1 MFVRTSTRRN
11 KDGTPVRYLQLAHN
25 EWDPA
30 RKASRTKV
38 LYNFGRAEEL
48 DRAGIE
54 RLIGALSRLLGTGPA
69 AGDGGG
75 AAGAGVQRV
84 PAVGGAWLL
93 DQLWHTLRIDT
104 SMTGC
109 WPARGARSPPSGC
122 CSPWSRTG
130 RWHRRRS
137 WPPPAG

>member
-54 RLIGALSRLLGTGPA
+54 RLIGALSRLLGAQPA
-69 AGDGGG
+69 DGRWWGCPVWSSASPGRWAG
-75 AAGAGVQRV
+75 R
-84 PAVGGAWLL
+84 
-93 DQLWHTLRIDT
+93 
-104 SMTGC
+104 GC
-109 WPARGARSPPSGC
+109 WTSCGTACASTRA
-122 CSPWSRTG
+122 
-130 RWHRRRS
+130 
-137 WPPPAG
+137 